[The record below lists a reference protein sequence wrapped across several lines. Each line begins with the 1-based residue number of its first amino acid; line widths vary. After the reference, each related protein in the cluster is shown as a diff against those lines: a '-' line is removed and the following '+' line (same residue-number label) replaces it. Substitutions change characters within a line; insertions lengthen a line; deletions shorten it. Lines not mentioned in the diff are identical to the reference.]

1 MTTHKMKLAKIPF
14 EKIAKGQK
22 TIESRLFD
30 EKRRRIYT
38 GDFIIF
44 TQKENPSQKITVK
57 VTALYRYATFDEL
70 FSTFPTAHFG
80 GESKAVLLNE
90 IHQFYSLE
98 EERQFG
104 VVGIR
109 VKKE

>member
-1 MTTHKMKLAKIPF
+1 MVIHQMKLAKIPF
-14 EKIAKGQK
+14 EKIARGQK

-30 EKRRRIYT
+30 AKRRRIDT
-38 GDFIIF
+38 GDFIAF
-44 TQKENPSQKITVK
+44 TQKENPSQKITVR

-70 FSTFPTAHFG
+70 FSDFPPVFFG

-90 IHQFYSLE
+90 IHQFYSSE